1 MIINGHL
8 DMTFQKSSM
17 EPRLINSAK
26 YYSPFLI
33 KIANEIG
40 IEKKIPLKS
49 GVYCWTLGPMYE
61 TAEEINFFKSL
72 NGSAVGMSTVP
83 EIEMGGKI
91 GLNVLTISTLTN
103 YAAGIS
109 KNKLSHD
116 EVLLNANNAKDKI
129 LSLLKNILKR
139 I

>member
-1 MIINGHL
+1 
-8 DMTFQKSSM
+8 
-17 EPRLINSAK
+17 
-26 YYSPFLI
+26 
-33 KIANEIG
+33 
-40 IEKKIPLKS
+40 
-49 GVYCWTLGPMYE
+49 MYE
-61 TAEEINFFKSL
+61 TAEEIKYFRSL

-83 EIEMGGKI
+83 EIEMAGNIDLKT
-91 GLNVLTISTLTN
+91 LTISTLTN

-116 EVLLNANNAKDKI
+116 EVLLNASNAKDKI

>member
-1 MIINGHL
+1 
-8 DMTFQKSSM
+8 
-17 EPRLINSAK
+17 
-26 YYSPFLI
+26 
-33 KIANEIG
+33 
-40 IEKKIPLKS
+40 
-49 GVYCWTLGPMYE
+49 MYE

>member
-1 MIINGHL
+1 
-8 DMTFQKSSM
+8 
-17 EPRLINSAK
+17 
-26 YYSPFLI
+26 
-33 KIANEIG
+33 
-40 IEKKIPLKS
+40 
-49 GVYCWTLGPMYE
+49 
-61 TAEEINFFKSL
+61 
-72 NGSAVGMSTVP
+72 MSTVP
-83 EIEMGGKI
+83 EIEMGG
-91 GLNVLTISTLTN
+91 NVDLKTLTISTLTN

>member
-1 MIINGHL
+1 
-8 DMTFQKSSM
+8 
-17 EPRLINSAK
+17 
-26 YYSPFLI
+26 
-33 KIANEIG
+33 
-40 IEKKIPLKS
+40 
-49 GVYCWTLGPMYE
+49 
-61 TAEEINFFKSL
+61 
-72 NGSAVGMSTVP
+72 MSTVP